1 MRVDRLQQAMK
12 KSGHN
17 ATSLAEMI
25 GRTDRTIRRI
35 ISEDGN
41 TSDETVVAIA
51 QALEVSTDYLLGLSD
66 DPTPQMRVDNLTD
79 KERAVLQAMRRDEPM
94 EAIKII
100 SGG

>member
-1 MRVDRLQQAMK
+1 MRVDRLQQEMK

-41 TSDETVVAIA
+41 TSDDTVVAIA
-51 QALEVSTDYLLGLSD
+51 RALGVSSDYLLGLSD
-66 DPTPQMRVDNLTD
+66 DPTPHMRVDNLTD
-79 KERAVLQAMRRDEPM
+79 KERAVLQAMRRGEPM
-94 EAIKII
+94 EAVKII